1 VVAGERDRPDV
12 ARRRAQWIKYQDR
25 VDPSRLVF
33 IDETWT
39 KTNMAPLRGWAPCGM
54 RLVTKVPH
62 GHWNTTTFLAALRHD
77 RIEAP
82 WLFEGPINGESFA
95 IYVEKVLLP
104 TLKPGDI
111 VIMDNL
117 GSHKGKII
125 RRLIRSVGAKLL
137 FLPKYSP
144 DLNPIEQVFAKLK
157 HLLRK
162 AAARTIETVCA
173 AIGELLAAF
182 TKDKCEN
189 YFKNSGYGPH

>member
-1 VVAGERDRPDV
+1 V

-39 KTNMAPLRGWAPCGM
+39 KTNMAPLRGWAPRGM

-82 WLFEGPINGESFA
+82 WLLEGPIDGESFA

-104 TLKPGDI
+104 TLRSGDI

-117 GSHKGKII
+117 GSHKGKIV

-144 DLNPIEQVFAKLK
+144 DLNPIEQLFAKLK

-162 AAARTIETVCA
+162 AAARTIETVCE
-173 AIGELLAAF
+173 AIGELLGAF
-182 TKDKCEN
+182 TKDECAN
-189 YFKNSGYGPH
+189 YFKNSGYAPH